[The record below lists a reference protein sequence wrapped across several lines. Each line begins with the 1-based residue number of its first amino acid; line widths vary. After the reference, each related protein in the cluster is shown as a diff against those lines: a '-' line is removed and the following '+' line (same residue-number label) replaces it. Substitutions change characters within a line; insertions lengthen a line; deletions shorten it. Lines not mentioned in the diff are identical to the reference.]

1 MRPRRSS
8 AFMSLGLA
16 LALATPL
23 HAGGPLPVEE
33 IVARYEPAVSAL
45 ELTGTVEAADVVPL
59 AFKSAGRIVSI
70 NVDVGDRVKEGDV
83 IAELDP
89 TQAHAALGAA
99 SAQSAAA
106 TAQLTQA
113 QSVYDRLS
121 GLVER
126 GATTR
131 ASLEN
136 AEQELMAARAS
147 VDEAE
152 AQLAKARQA
161 LADMTLRATV
171 TGIVTQRSGEPGQV
185 AAAGQTLVTLA
196 REGAREAQFYVP
208 PVPELDAMIGRKIKV
223 RSLEDGSETFE
234 AEISEI
240 APLVNSSTAT
250 ISLRA
255 RIEDKDRPLALGTPI
270 SSRLEMASEQL
281 VSLPSSALVT
291 HLGKPAVWVIHPES
305 RRAEIRNVEIARF
318 TSDGVQISKG
328 LEEGEL
334 VAGAGS
340 YLIYPGREVVAVE
353 AKP

>member
-23 HAGGPLPVEE
+23 YAGGPLSVEE
-33 IVARYEPAVSAL
+33 IVARYESAVSAL

-185 AAAGQTLVTLA
+185 AAA

-208 PVPELDAMIGRKIKV
+208 PVPELDAMIGRKIAV

-255 RIEDKDRPLALGTPI
+255 RIDDKDRPLALGTPI

-281 VSLPSSALVT
+281 VSLPSAALVT
-291 HLGKPAVWVIHPES
+291 HLGKPAVWVIHPDS